1 MSDFADNHITNLGTA
16 LLARVMAGEGG
27 LTFTRIV
34 LGDGNMPSS
43 QSPATMTDVVSPKA
57 EASITKAVVSDG
69 QTAVVGAR
77 FTNEEQD
84 EAFTWRELGLYA
96 KVGVDASDVLYSY
109 GYTPEGELIPAG
121 TASGTLVEKLVDVV
135 TYVGDAAEV
144 TAIFDPDFIP
154 QVSRI
159 DETAI
164 DSIMDQSAVD
174 PTTGKSAQYLDRP
187 GLSKLVDEIQAAI
200 AGAGPT
206 LTADE
211 VTITLADGSVIT
223 LKDGGVMAI
232 VQDASPLYKGKPESG
247 EDCVRRYILEN
258 DWLDAIVQLP
268 TDSFYNTGI
277 ATYIWLLSKGKP
289 YERKDKVLLVDA
301 SRCFEKR
308 RKGIG
313 DKKNDITKVC
323 RDLIVKAYGA
333 YTDGVFSDTA
343 SNGSEIVCETRVME
357 TVEFG
362 FNRVAV
368 ETPLYDEGGKPVFKK
383 GKPVANKAKEDT
395 EDIPLNQDIDA
406 YIERE
411 VKPYNPDA
419 WVDPKKAKVGY
430 TIPFTRV
437 FYRYRELEPA
447 DDIAKRIL
455 EHEKELEGSLEVLF
469 GEGR

>member
-96 KVGVDASDVLYSY
+96 KVGVDESDVLYSY

-159 DETAI
+159 EETAI
-164 DSIMDQSAVD
+164 EAMWEQGEVD

-187 GLSKLVDEIQAAI
+187 GLSQLVHDIADAI

-206 LTADE
+206 VTADE
-211 VTITLADGSVIT
+211 VTVSMTAEGVLSIKASGVGTAQLADASVTEAKLADGAVTTGKLADKSVTAEKLADGAVTIEQLDTSSIT
-223 LKDGGVMAI
+223 PSAI
-232 VQDASPLYKGKPESG
+232 GAAAAEHVHDAA
-247 EDCVRRYILEN
+247 DV
-258 DWLDAIVQLP
+258 
-268 TDSFYNTGI
+268 TTG
-277 ATYIWLLSKGKP
+277 T
-289 YERKDKVLLVDA
+289 LLVARGGTGVTTDDA
-301 SRCFEKR
+301 LFQ
-308 RKGIG
+308 
-313 DKKNDITKVC
+313 KVVSSHYPTNEE
-323 RDLIVKAYGA
+323 LLAYLGL
-333 YTDGVFSDTA
+333 S
-343 SNGSEIVCETRVME
+343 
-357 TVEFG
+357 
-362 FNRVAV
+362 
-368 ETPLYDEGGKPVFKK
+368 
-383 GKPVANKAKEDT
+383 
-395 EDIPLNQDIDA
+395 
-406 YIERE
+406 
-411 VKPYNPDA
+411 
-419 WVDPKKAKVGY
+419 
-430 TIPFTRV
+430 
-437 FYRYRELEPA
+437 
-447 DDIAKRIL
+447 
-455 EHEKELEGSLEVLF
+455 
-469 GEGR
+469 

>member
-96 KVGVDASDVLYSY
+96 KVGEDASDVLYSY

-159 DETAI
+159 EETAI
-164 DSIMDQSAVD
+164 EAMWEQGEVD

-187 GLSKLVDEIQAAI
+187 GLSQLVHDIADAI

-206 LTADE
+206 VTADE
-211 VTITLADGSVIT
+211 VTVSMTAEGVLSIKASGVGTAQLADASVTEAKLADGAVTTGKLADKSVTAEKLADGAIT
-223 LKDGGVMAI
+223 IEQLDTSSITPSAI
-232 VQDASPLYKGKPESG
+232 GAAAAEHVHDAADVTSG
-247 EDCVRRYILEN
+247 TL
-258 DWLDAIVQLP
+258 
-268 TDSFYNTGI
+268 
-277 ATYIWLLSKGKP
+277 
-289 YERKDKVLLVDA
+289 
-301 SRCFEKR
+301 
-308 RKGIG
+308 
-313 DKKNDITKVC
+313 
-323 RDLIVKAYGA
+323 
-333 YTDGVFSDTA
+333 
-343 SNGSEIVCETRVME
+343 
-357 TVEFG
+357 
-362 FNRVAV
+362 
-368 ETPLYDEGGKPVFKK
+368 
-383 GKPVANKAKEDT
+383 PVARGGTGVTTD
-395 EDIPLNQDIDA
+395 DA
-406 YIERE
+406 LFQ
-411 VKPYNPDA
+411 
-419 WVDPKKAKVGY
+419 KVVSSHY
-430 TIPFTRV
+430 PTNE
-437 FYRYRELEPA
+437 ELLA
-447 DDIAKRIL
+447 YL
-455 EHEKELEGSLEVLF
+455 GLS
-469 GEGR
+469 

>member
-1 MSDFADNHITNLGTA
+1 MSDFADNHITNLGTG

-144 TAIFDPDFIP
+144 TAVFDPDFIP

-159 DETAI
+159 EETAI
-164 DSIMDQSAVD
+164 EAMWEQGEVD

-187 GLSKLVDEIQAAI
+187 GLSQLVHDIADAI

-206 LTADE
+206 VTADE
-211 VTITLADGSVIT
+211 VTVSMTAEGVLSIKASGVGTAQLADASVTEAKLANGAVTTGKLADKSVTAEKLADGAIT
-223 LKDGGVMAI
+223 IDQIDKSSITPSAI
-232 VQDASPLYKGKPESG
+232 GAAAAEHVHDAA
-247 EDCVRRYILEN
+247 DV
-258 DWLDAIVQLP
+258 
-268 TDSFYNTGI
+268 TTG
-277 ATYIWLLSKGKP
+277 TL
-289 YERKDKVLLVDA
+289 
-301 SRCFEKR
+301 
-308 RKGIG
+308 
-313 DKKNDITKVC
+313 
-323 RDLIVKAYGA
+323 
-333 YTDGVFSDTA
+333 
-343 SNGSEIVCETRVME
+343 
-357 TVEFG
+357 
-362 FNRVAV
+362 
-368 ETPLYDEGGKPVFKK
+368 
-383 GKPVANKAKEDT
+383 PVARGGTGVTTD
-395 EDIPLNQDIDA
+395 DA
-406 YIERE
+406 LFQKVVSSHY
-411 VKPYNPDA
+411 PDN
-419 WVDPKKAKVGY
+419 D
-430 TIPFTRV
+430 
-437 FYRYRELEPA
+437 ELLA
-447 DDIAKRIL
+447 YL
-455 EHEKELEGSLEVLF
+455 GLS
-469 GEGR
+469 